1 MKSTTG
7 GSMMD
12 FVPQLVEEGELAD
25 FFEKSRFSL
34 KNKLIL
40 RFGQFQASLGA
51 AGMKNKKFKLE

>member
-1 MKSTTG
+1 
-7 GSMMD
+7 MMD
-12 FVPQLVEEGELAD
+12 FVPQLVGEGELAD